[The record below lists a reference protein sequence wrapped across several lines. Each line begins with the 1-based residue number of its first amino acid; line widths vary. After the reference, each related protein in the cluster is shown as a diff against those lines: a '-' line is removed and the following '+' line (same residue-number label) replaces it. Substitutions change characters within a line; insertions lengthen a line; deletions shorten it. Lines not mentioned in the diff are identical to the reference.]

1 MANVRIV
8 YGSETGN
15 TESIA
20 EEIARILTEKG
31 HSVQCESAADA
42 DPKNLAEGY
51 DLVLLGT
58 SVWGTDTIDLQSDF
72 ESFAEDFSVMG
83 LEGVKCAA
91 FASGDTSFQ
100 YFCGGVD
107 YIEEHLQGANAVL
120 VAEGLRIE
128 GDASGSKAE
137 IAEWTERLAQSL

>member
-1 MANVRIV
+1 MADIRIV

-15 TESIA
+15 TESVA
-20 EEIARILTEKG
+20 QEIARLLTEKG
-31 HSVQCESAADA
+31 HTVKCESAADA

-91 FASGDTSFQ
+91 FASGDTSFEF
-100 YFCGGVD
+100 YCGGVD
-107 YIEEHLQGANAVL
+107 YIEEHLQEVKAVL
-120 VAEGLRIE
+120 AAEGLRVE
-128 GDASGSKAE
+128 GDASGNKAE
-137 IAEWTERLAQSL
+137 IAEWVERLAQGL

>member
-120 VAEGLRIE
+120 AAEGLRIE

>member
-20 EEIARILTEKG
+20 EEIARILSEKG

>member
-1 MANVRIV
+1 MATVRII

-15 TESIA
+15 TQSVA

-31 HSVQCESAADA
+31 HSVKCESAADA
-42 DPKNLAEGY
+42 NPKGLADGY
-51 DLVLLGT
+51 DMVLLGT

-91 FASGDTSFQ
+91 FASGDTSFE

-107 YIEEHLQGANAVL
+107 FIEEHLQGVKAVL

-137 IAEWTERLAQSL
+137 IAEWTERVAQSL

>member
-31 HSVQCESAADA
+31 HSIQCESAADA

>member
-20 EEIARILTEKG
+20 EEIARILSEKG

-107 YIEEHLQGANAVL
+107 FIEEHLQGANAVL

>member
-1 MANVRIV
+1 MAHVRIV

-15 TESIA
+15 TESVA
-20 EEIARILTEKG
+20 EEIARLLKEKG
-31 HSVQCESAADA
+31 HDVQCESAANA
-42 DPKNLAEGY
+42 NPKDLAKGF
-51 DLVLLGT
+51 DMVLLGT
-58 SVWGTDTIDLQSDF
+58 SVWGTDSIELQSDF

-107 YIEEHLQGANAVL
+107 YIEEHLQEVKAAV
-120 VAEGLRIE
+120 VAEGLKIE
-128 GDASGSKAE
+128 GDASGSKDE
-137 IAEWTERLAQSL
+137 IAEWVERLAQNL